1 MIKSSAGRLS
11 NEGSADS
18 NDITDDTN
26 NFSTEMT
33 QKHSN
38 RKCRRNRIQRLTN
51 NEERRWTSAA
61 KNLSHHRSYQNP
73 HSRATQTAVER
84 VRNFHSAARLIAQN
98 FTNFTTSQHTSG
110 QPHSF
115 THSVPIAKNF
125 IIFLHTSGHPGP
137 WTQSTTTI
145 KTPINWTAINS
156 FTKQLQFLSDS
167 PTSRNRTRGT
177 WGIFRSFVFPNVYPQ
192 LRVHPRS
199 IAKSLRFECYCK
211 KVSQL
216 PNDQV
221 SGPPMLLNL
230 FNDKRSRT
238 SKVQHSLLQVW
249 HISSQFA
256 HSEQKKKTDNDDN
269 GRQPEVPGARPGTT
283 KEK

>member
-115 THSVPIAKNF
+115 THSVPIEKKFYNF
-125 IIFLHTSGHPGP
+125 PSHLRSSRTMDSVNNDDQDAYQLDGNQLFYKTITILERLTDISESDPRHLGHF
-137 WTQSTTTI
+137 Q
-145 KTPINWTAINS
+145 K
-156 FTKQLQFLSDS
+156 
-167 PTSRNRTRGT
+167 
-177 WGIFRSFVFPNVYPQ
+177 
-192 LRVHPRS
+192 LRVSERVPAAACPSEIDR
-199 IAKSLRFECYCK
+199 
-211 KVSQL
+211 KV
-216 PNDQV
+216 
-221 SGPPMLLNL
+221 
-230 FNDKRSRT
+230 
-238 SKVQHSLLQVW
+238 
-249 HISSQFA
+249 I
-256 HSEQKKKTDNDDN
+256 EI
-269 GRQPEVPGARPGTT
+269 
-283 KEK
+283 